1 MLRSFGFV
9 SVLWSFFIQRAILWL
24 ILVLKGSIRSHAS
37 PSSPSPRQVPAQPQ
51 LPGVRRGE
59 RVTHTGAAD
68 EDHAEGLHDARDA
81 HHPSEPQEEDDTK
94 DVLQAR

>member
-1 MLRSFGFV
+1 MLGGPVRPNLLSKIIRSP
-9 SVLWSFFIQRAILWL
+9 SYKKL
-24 ILVLKGSIRSHAS
+24 RSHAFSPLLPTPRSLLS
-37 PSSPSPRQVPAQPQ
+37 PSCQGTRE
-51 LPGVRRGE
+51 E

-81 HHPSEPQEEDDTK
+81 HHPGESQEEDDTE

>member
-1 MLRSFGFV
+1 MLEGPGRPNLLSKITRS
-9 SVLWSFFIQRAILWL
+9 
-24 ILVLKGSIRSHAS
+24 GSYKKIRSHAS

-81 HHPSEPQEEDDTK
+81 HHPSESQEEDDTK